1 MEETFWKLIQKSR
14 AIVCCRCTPVQK
26 SNIVEF
32 VQKKSRK
39 ICLAIGDGGN
49 DVNMIKKANVG
60 IGIFGKE
67 GHQAAYNSDYA
78 ISQFKYLKHLLF
90 YHGRYIL
97 MRNSYF
103 IYFFFYKGLIFCF
116 PNFWFAF
123 MSGFSGSN
131 FWDFV
136 WFTMYTGLV
145 STMPPCVIMVFEEDI
160 DVSFEGRP
168 DKEMLKK

>member
-78 ISQFKYLKHLLF
+78 ISQFKYLKHLL
-90 YHGRYIL
+90 HH
-97 MRNSYF
+97 
-103 IYFFFYKGLIFCF
+103 
-116 PNFWFAF
+116 
-123 MSGFSGSN
+123 
-131 FWDFV
+131 
-136 WFTMYTGLV
+136 
-145 STMPPCVIMVFEEDI
+145 
-160 DVSFEGRP
+160 
-168 DKEMLKK
+168 